1 MSIDDFSNDQHEEK
15 RDLVPSASAHYDHL
29 SRNHATYRKQT
40 IAPFSEQPTIQS
52 SRSSQEL
59 KALRRAHV
67 NRIIM
72 RKRRLARISKD
83 AVPRMVTTA
92 VIVFALLTLLV
103 SGSTGAGYAYYQTQ
117 LPLLNGIAQHSLFQT
132 TRIYDRNGN
141 LLYELYDHQE
151 NKGRR
156 TYINYSDISPFLINA
171 TVAAE
176 DRTFWTNNGV
186 DLNGIIRAAF
196 SNAQSNQVVEG
207 GSTVTQ
213 QLIKKE
219 FFDGQN
225 RTIQLKAEEALLA
238 TGLTQ
243 QYPKWKIMEMY
254 LNTVYYG
261 DLNYSAESAAQDF
274 FGLQPKCNHTICKA
288 AVGQLDL
295 AQASMLAG
303 LPQGPS
309 LYNPILNKPAALARQ
324 KVVLQGMLTMGVI
337 TAKQMAQAEQE
348 MAKYTFTSHS
358 INNAS
363 LAPHFVRY
371 VIDNVLVPLVG
382 AQNLE
387 DGGYSVYTTLDL
399 TLEKKVEQI
408 AYDKLYNQHYSDLLG
423 NVVLAKDYNVNN
435 AAAVVMNPYNGEIL
449 AMDGSVKYNMNTP
462 QVRGEDNV
470 TLEQRQTGS
479 SFKPVVYSTDF
490 EMGWY
495 PAMVIPNHS
504 TIYPAVDKSDP
515 TGHYHPGN
523 YGGLFLNKFP
533 STIRNTLANSFNI
546 PAVDGIMYAGL
557 GNVQNM
563 AARLGLSEIAKIKP
577 SALVPSMALGSE
589 GVSLLNMTSA
599 YATFANKGMHVPPT
613 SILEI
618 SNNEGQPIY
627 QYNEAHPQGK
637 RAIGEDVSFLMSSIL
652 SDNAARYEEFSPG
665 NPLELDRPAA
675 AKTGTTNDFKDN
687 WTMGYTPYLTVGVWA
702 GNSDNTPMSTGVIGI
717 TGAAPIWHDIM
728 EYASQ
733 RYHFPPDDFTRPAD
747 VHAGTVSAITGL
759 LPNPGEPTVTDWF
772 IDGTMPTMMSNYTVN
787 NNPQK
792 HCNRRHNCQQPQPVG
807 TNPVFP
813 GPIIAPNQ

>member
-1 MSIDDFSNDQHEEK
+1 MSIDEINNNQHREK
-15 RDLVPSASAHYDHL
+15 RDIVSSVNAHNNPLNGNYL
-29 SRNHATYRKQT
+29 TYRNQD
-40 IAPFSEQPTIQS
+40 IATVSELPNPRPPLS
-52 SRSSQEL
+52 SREL
-59 KALRRAHV
+59 KALHRIRI
-67 NRIIM
+67 NRMIM
-72 RKRRLARISKD
+72 RKHRMARTSKD
-83 AVPRMVTTA
+83 MVPRIVTTSVVIFA
-92 VIVFALLTLLV
+92 VLTLII
-103 SGSTGAGYAYYQTQ
+103 SGSIGAGYAYYQTQ

-132 TRIYDRNGN
+132 TRIYDRNGT
-141 LLYELYDHQE
+141 LLYELYDHQQD
-151 NKGRR
+151 KGRR
-156 TYINYSDISPFLINA
+156 TYINYNDISPLLVSA

-186 DLNGIIRAAF
+186 DLNGIVRAAF

-225 RTIQLKAEEALLA
+225 RTVQLKAEEALLA

-261 DLNYSAESAAQDF
+261 DLNYSAEAAAQDF
-274 FGLQPKCNHTICKA
+274 FGLQPKCDHAKCKT

-295 AQASMLAG
+295 AQASILAG

-324 KVVLQGMLTMGVI
+324 KVVLQSMLTTGVI
-337 TAKQMAQAEQE
+337 TAKQATQAEQE

-358 INNAS
+358 INNAR

-371 VIDNVLVPLVG
+371 VIDDVLVPLLG
-382 AQNLE
+382 AQALE
-387 DGGYSVYTTLDL
+387 DGGYSIYTTLDL

-408 AYDKLYNQHYSDLLG
+408 VYDHLYKPTFDPFLTYLQYGSLYQTH
-423 NVVLAKDYNVNN
+423 NVNN
-435 AAAVVMNPYNGEIL
+435 GAAIVMNPYNGEIL
-449 AMDGSVKYNMNTP
+449 AMDGSAKYGMNTAT
-462 QVRGEDNV
+462 VRGQDNV
-470 TLEQRQTGS
+470 ALEARQPGS
-479 SFKPVVYSTDF
+479 SFKPIVYATDF

-495 PAMVIPNHS
+495 PAMIVPDHKTTYPVKVDTGYYQPQNYDS
-504 TIYPAVDKSDP
+504 T
-515 TGHYHPGN
+515 YHTT
-523 YGGLFLNKFP
+523 FP
-533 STIRNTLANSFNI
+533 MTIRTAVANSYNI
-546 PAVDGIMYAGL
+546 PAIDGLMYAGI

-563 AARLGLSEIAKIKP
+563 AGRLGLNGIASLKT
-577 SALVPSMALGSE
+577 SQTGPSMAIGSKE
-589 GVSLLNMTSA
+589 VSLLDMTSA
-599 YATFANKGMHVPPT
+599 YSTFANKGVHVPET

-618 SNNEGQPIY
+618 TNNEGQPIY
-627 QYNEAHPQGK
+627 KYNETHPQGK
-637 RAIGEDVSFLMSSIL
+637 RALREDVSFLVSSIL
-652 SDNAARYEEFSPG
+652 SDKTARYHEFSQG

-675 AKTGTTNDFKDN
+675 AKTGTTDSFRDN
-687 WTMGYTPYLTVGVWA
+687 WTMGYTPYLTVGTWA
-702 GNSDNTPMSTGVIGI
+702 GNSDNSIMGGAIGI

-733 RYHFPPDDFTRPAD
+733 RYHFPPNDFTKPDD

-759 LPNPGEPTVTDWF
+759 LPHPGEPAVTDWF

-787 NNPQK
+787 NNPRK
-792 HCNRRHNCQQPQPVG
+792 NCNGRRNCQQPQQG
-807 TNPVFP
+807 GGLFP
-813 GPIIAPNQ
+813 NPIIGLNP